1 MNFRWYISTLIIILT
16 LLGVVDQQQISVP
29 NQEIVLEFTDT
40 EVSSNHAQNTIANIK
55 VQLEGLG
62 AANIQVT
69 KEECGKLIISYY
81 SDVDIARIK
90 ESLSEDENLVLND
103 ANPNEERSNFPKD
116 KNSGSYN
123 FNVYEI
129 QKDSGS
135 DWDLNGTFVVEL
147 KSEGN
152 RFSNPNVYAFVDNT
166 EIRGIT
172 EKVASTAHYN
182 IVLGIDNT
190 SYKIPEVRAGPLT

>member
-69 KEECGKLIISYY
+69 EEECGKLIISYY

-135 DWDLNGTFVVEL
+135 DWDLNGTYVAEL

-166 EIRGIT
+166 ESREAT
-172 EKVASTAHYN
+172 EKIAFIVHYN